1 MYMYFVPQIFI
12 WGTSMY
18 ANFVVTI
25 TGLNLKTKDMKIE
38 EFYTKRYTIIPVEEN
53 AFDKEELF
61 EFAEAYTEHEN
72 KELKDELNKKRMD
85 NYSLHDKC
93 DKVVQDSGHLE
104 AEIKELKEERQRDA
118 IDGQSAL
125 DEANNKIKELKDLL
139 IQINKHCYLGEL
151 TDRIKQALNQ

>member
-25 TGLNLKTKDMKIE
+25 TGLNLKTKPIEMKAEEAIALLHDHTEGRHDISGQESQDIE
-38 EFYTKRYTIIPVEEN
+38 WLIIEQ
-53 AFDKEELF
+53 AKQI
-61 EFAEAYTEHEN
+61 
-72 KELKDELNKKRMD
+72 KELKKALNKKRMD

-104 AEIKELKEERQRDA
+104 AEIKELKE
-118 IDGQSAL
+118 
-125 DEANNKIKELKDLL
+125 LL

-151 TDRIKQALNQ
+151 TNEIKQALNK